1 MSGNNVWAVDDWV
14 PADVKRRSTRA
25 LATVLTLTIIGGGLY
40 LAGMVI
46 IRSPLGWLLFG
57 SGLLM
62 LLAVAVL
69 VTAANPYRR
78 VSVDAEMPRHI
89 FHLSPERW
97 DEGATVTL
105 EVQRCRKKQFIAE
118 NRWGRRSRLVYFFP
132 QRPTRQQALGQTLS
146 GRRRPLYLYELEV
159 LSSFGA
165 VYERVAARA
174 VTVDLTARVVRR
186 QPAPAWPRR
195 RANTVPPAVD
205 VVASES

>member
-1 MSGNNVWAVDDWV
+1 MSDDNDVWAVDDWV
-14 PADVKRRSTRA
+14 PADVKRRSARA

-40 LAGMVI
+40 LAGIVT
-46 IRSPLGWLLFG
+46 IRSALGWPFFV
-57 SGLLM
+57 SGLLV
-62 LLAVAVL
+62 LVAVIVL

-78 VSVDAEMPRHI
+78 VSGDAELPRHI

-146 GRRRPLYLYELEV
+146 GRRRPRYLYELEV
-159 LSSFGA
+159 LSPFDA

-174 VTVDLTARVVRR
+174 TTTDLTARVVRR
-186 QPAPAWPRR
+186 QPAQAWSRR
-195 RANTVPPAVD
+195 HDATVD
-205 VVASES
+205 T

>member
-1 MSGNNVWAVDDWV
+1 MSDDNDVWAVDDWV

-40 LAGMVI
+40 LAGIVT
-46 IRSPLGWLLFG
+46 IRSALGWPLFV
-57 SGLLM
+57 SGLLV
-62 LLAVAVL
+62 LVAVIVL

-78 VSVDAEMPRHI
+78 VSGDAELPRHI

-97 DEGATVTL
+97 DEGGTVTL

-146 GRRRPLYLYELEV
+146 GRRRPRYLYELEV
-159 LSSFGA
+159 LTPFDA

-174 VTVDLTARVVRR
+174 TTADLTARVVRR
-186 QPAPAWPRR
+186 QPALAWSRR
-195 RANTVPPAVD
+195 R
-205 VVASES
+205 SG